1 MDCGSRSAMGNV
13 PSRRRASEVPVA
25 SFSGP
30 LASSLAVRSVR
41 RPPRRSCSGI
51 EILPSIN
58 LATHS
63 AASTDIIEASAQ
75 AYINAVNAIATHKDR
90 GHAREVVGRPGAGA

>member
-1 MDCGSRSAMGNV
+1 MGNV
-13 PSRRRASEVPVA
+13 PSRRWATEVPVA
-25 SFSGP
+25 SFSVP

-58 LATHS
+58 LATHNRRTRRRS
-63 AASTDIIEASAQ
+63 SDDRLRLAFDHVRSLVQ
-75 AYINAVNAIATHKDR
+75 AIPVNVLTPTSQT
-90 GHAREVVGRPGAGA
+90 PG